1 MEIKVRAVDFE
12 EKSTQEIEKELLDK
26 AENENSEGSETN
38 VERVEGSTEGA
49 ASTQEQENIQS
60 EGEAQGQNLKDEDVL
75 SYIGKRY
82 DREINS
88 LDELFDQRNANED
101 LPEDVSAFLKYKKET
116 GRGINDFIKISK
128 NYDDM
133 DDDQLLLDYYL
144 EQNEGLDRDDV
155 QFEIDDKFSYDED
168 LDEEREIKSKKLA
181 KKKELAKAKEHFNS
195 LKEQYKVPLES
206 RDTFA
211 SDEERDQYDA
221 YKKYKEAATANE
233 QELAKR
239 AEFFSSKTNELFS
252 ENFEG
257 FGFNVSDDNK
267 IVYKPS
273 DSKTLLNE
281 QSDLNNFVNKFTDK
295 DGYIKDFEG
304 FHRSIAVA
312 SNPEKF
318 ARYFYE
324 KGMADAVG
332 DVAKESKNIDMT
344 RQSTK
349 VTPKEGFQVRSVDAD
364 RSNRL
369 IIKKRKN

>member
-1 MEIKVRAVDFE
+1 MEIKVKAVDFE

-26 AENENSEGSETN
+26 VENENSGEDEAN
-38 VERVEGSTEGA
+38 VDRVEESTES
-49 ASTQEQENIQS
+49 ASAPQEQEDIQPQ
-60 EGEAQGQNLKDEDVL
+60 GEAQELSIKDEDVL

-88 LDELFDQRNANED
+88 LDELFEQRNANEE

-116 GRGINDFIKISK
+116 GRGINDFIKINK
-128 NYDDM
+128 DYNDV
-133 DDDQLLLDYYL
+133 DDDQLLRDYYL
-144 EQNEGLDRDDV
+144 DQNKDLDLEDV
-155 QFEIDDKFSYDED
+155 QFEIEDRFHYDQD
-168 LDEEREIKSKKLA
+168 LDEEREIRLKKVA
-181 KKKELAKAKEHFNS
+181 KKKELAKARDYFNQ

-206 RDTFA
+206 REGFA
-211 SDEERDQYDA
+211 SDKDMEEFNA
-221 YKKYKEAATANE
+221 YKKQKEAATAND

-239 AEFFSSKTNELFS
+239 AQYFSSKTGELFS

-257 FGFNVSDDNK
+257 FGFNVSEDK
-267 IVYKPS
+267 KLVYKPA

-281 QSDLNNFVNKFTDK
+281 QSDLNNFVNKFTGD
-295 DGYIKDFEG
+295 DGFIKDIEG

-318 ARYFYE
+318 AKYFYD

-344 RQSTK
+344 RKSTQVIK
-349 VTPKEGFQVRSVDAD
+349 KEGFQVRNIDAD

>member
-1 MEIKVRAVDFE
+1 MEIKVKAVDFE

-26 AENENSEGSETN
+26 VENENSGEDEAN
-38 VERVEGSTEGA
+38 VDRVEESTES
-49 ASTQEQENIQS
+49 ASAPQEQEDIQPQ
-60 EGEAQGQNLKDEDVL
+60 GEAQELSIKDEDVL

-88 LDELFDQRNANED
+88 LDELFEQRNANGE

-116 GRGINDFIKISK
+116 GRGINDFIKINK
-128 NYDDM
+128 DYNDV
-133 DDDQLLLDYYL
+133 DDDQLLREYYL
-144 EQNEGLDRDDV
+144 DQNKDLDLEDV
-155 QFEIDDKFSYDED
+155 QFEIEDRFHYDED
-168 LDEEREIKSKKLA
+168 LDEEREVRLKKVA
-181 KKKELAKAKEHFNS
+181 KKKELAKARDHFNQ

-206 RDTFA
+206 REGLA
-211 SDEERDQYDA
+211 SDKDMEEFNA
-221 YKKYKEAATANE
+221 YKKQKEVATAND

-239 AEFFSSKTNELFS
+239 AQYFSSKTGELFS

-257 FGFNVSDDNK
+257 FGFNVSEDK
-267 IVYKPS
+267 KLVYKPA

-281 QSDLNNFVNKFTDK
+281 QSDLNNFVNKFTGD
-295 DGYIKDFEG
+295 DGFIKDIEG

-318 ARYFYE
+318 AKYFYE

-344 RQSTK
+344 RKSTQVIK
-349 VTPKEGFQVRSVDAD
+349 KEGFQVRNIDAD

>member
-1 MEIKVRAVDFE
+1 MEIKVKAVDFE

-26 AENENSEGSETN
+26 VENENSGEDEAN
-38 VERVEGSTEGA
+38 VDRVEESTES
-49 ASTQEQENIQS
+49 ASAPQEQEDIQPQ
-60 EGEAQGQNLKDEDVL
+60 GEAQELSIKDEDVL

-88 LDELFDQRNANED
+88 LDELFEQRNANEE

-116 GRGINDFIKISK
+116 GRGINDFIKINK
-128 NYDDM
+128 DYNDV
-133 DDDQLLLDYYL
+133 DDDQLLRDYYL
-144 EQNEGLDRDDV
+144 DQNKDLDLEDV
-155 QFEIDDKFSYDED
+155 QFEIEDRFHYDED
-168 LDEEREIKSKKLA
+168 LDEEREVRLKKVA
-181 KKKELAKAKEHFNS
+181 KKKELAKARDHFNQ

-206 RDTFA
+206 REGFA
-211 SDEERDQYDA
+211 SDKDMEEFNA
-221 YKKYKEAATANE
+221 YKKQKEAATAND

-239 AEFFSSKTNELFS
+239 AQYFSSKTGELFS

-257 FGFNVSDDNK
+257 FGFNVSEDK
-267 IVYKPS
+267 KLVYKPA

-281 QSDLNNFVNKFTDK
+281 QSDLNNFVNKFTGD
-295 DGYIKDFEG
+295 DGFIKDIEG

-318 ARYFYE
+318 AKYFYE

-344 RQSTK
+344 RKSTQVIK
-349 VTPKEGFQVRSVDAD
+349 KEGFQVRNIDAD

>member
-1 MEIKVRAVDFE
+1 MEIKVKAVDFE

-26 AENENSEGSETN
+26 AENENSGENEAN
-38 VERVEGSTEGA
+38 VVRVEESTEGA
-49 ASTQEQENIQS
+49 STTQEQKDIQS
-60 EGEAQGQNLKDEDVL
+60 QGEAQLPSIKDEDVL

-88 LDELFDQRNANED
+88 LDELFDQRNANEE

-116 GRGINDFIKISK
+116 GRGINDFIKINK
-128 NYDDM
+128 NYDDVG
-133 DDDQLLLDYYL
+133 DDQLLRDYYL
-144 EQNEGLDRDDV
+144 DQNKDLDLDDV
-155 QFEIDDKFSYDED
+155 KFEIEDKFHYDED
-168 LDEEREIKSKKLA
+168 LDEEREIKLKKVA
-181 KKKELAKAKEHFNS
+181 KKKELAKAKSYFNEM
-195 LKEQYKVPLES
+195 KEQYRVPLES

-211 SDEERDQYDA
+211 SDKDLEEFNA
-221 YKKYKEAATANE
+221 YKKDKDAATANE

-239 AEFFSSKTNELFS
+239 AKNFSSKTGELFS

-257 FGFNVSDDNK
+257 FGFNVSDNNK
-267 IVYKPS
+267 IVYKPA

-281 QSDLNNFVNKFTDK
+281 QSDLNNFVNKFTGE
-295 DGYIKDFEG
+295 DGAIKDYEG

-318 ARYFYE
+318 AKYFYE

-349 VTPKEGFQVRSVDAD
+349 VVKKDEFQVRSIDAD

-369 IIKKRKN
+369 IIKKSKN

>member
-1 MEIKVRAVDFE
+1 MEIKVKAVDFE

-26 AENENSEGSETN
+26 VENENSGEDEAN
-38 VERVEGSTEGA
+38 VDRVEESTES
-49 ASTQEQENIQS
+49 ASAPQEQEDIQPQ
-60 EGEAQGQNLKDEDVL
+60 GEAQELSIKDEDVL

-88 LDELFDQRNANED
+88 LDELFEQRNANEE

-116 GRGINDFIKISK
+116 GRGINDFIKINK
-128 NYDDM
+128 DYNDV
-133 DDDQLLLDYYL
+133 DDDQLLRDYYL
-144 EQNEGLDRDDV
+144 DQNKDLDLEDV
-155 QFEIDDKFSYDED
+155 QFEIEDRFHYDED
-168 LDEEREIKSKKLA
+168 LDEEREIRLKKVA
-181 KKKELAKAKEHFNS
+181 KKKELAKARDYFNQ

-206 RDTFA
+206 REGFA
-211 SDEERDQYDA
+211 SDKDMEEFNA
-221 YKKYKEAATANE
+221 YKKQKEAATAND

-239 AEFFSSKTNELFS
+239 AQYFSSKTGELFS

-257 FGFNVSDDNK
+257 FGFNVSEDK
-267 IVYKPS
+267 KLVYKPA

-281 QSDLNNFVNKFTDK
+281 QSDLNNFVNKFTGD
-295 DGYIKDFEG
+295 DGFIKDIEG

-318 ARYFYE
+318 AKYFYE

-344 RQSTK
+344 RKSTQVIK
-349 VTPKEGFQVRSVDAD
+349 KEGFQVRSVDAD

>member
-1 MEIKVRAVDFE
+1 MAEEFKVRAVDFE
-12 EKSTQEIEKELLDK
+12 EKSAQEIERDLLEK
-26 AENENSEGSETN
+26 AENENNEANGEG
-38 VERVEGSTEGA
+38 VEGSPEGSS
-49 ASTQEQENIQS
+49 ASQEQENIQS
-60 EGEAQGQNLKDEDVL
+60 QGEAQEPSLNDGDVL

-88 LDELFDQRNANED
+88 LDELFEQRNANEE

-116 GRGINDFIKISK
+116 GRGMNDFIKINK
-128 NYDDM
+128 NYDDVN
-133 DDDQLLLDYYL
+133 DDQLLLDYYL
-144 EQNEGLDRDDV
+144 EQNKGLDPEDV
-155 QFEIDDKFSYDED
+155 SFEIEDKFSYDED
-168 LDEEREIKSKKLA
+168 LDEEREIKSKKVA
-181 KKKELAKAKEHFNS
+181 KKKELVKAREYFNS

-206 RDTFA
+206 RDSFVPE
-211 SDEERDQYDA
+211 EERESFNS
-221 YKKYKEAATANE
+221 YKKTKEQRLQNE
-233 QELAKR
+233 QELAER
-239 AEFFSSKTNELFS
+239 AKKFTSNTSKLFS

-257 FGFNVSDDNK
+257 FGFNISEDKKV
-267 IVYKPS
+267 VYKPA

-281 QSDLNNFVNKFTDK
+281 QSDLNNFVSKFTGE
-295 DGYIKDFEG
+295 DGSIEDYEG

-318 ARYFYE
+318 AKYFYD

-349 VTPKEGFQVRSVDAD
+349 VTPKEGVQVRSIDAS
-364 RSNRL
+364 RGNRL

>member
-1 MEIKVRAVDFE
+1 MEIKVKAVDFE

-26 AENENSEGSETN
+26 VENENSGEDEAN
-38 VERVEGSTEGA
+38 VDRVEESTES
-49 ASTQEQENIQS
+49 ASAPQEQEDIQPQ
-60 EGEAQGQNLKDEDVL
+60 GEAQELSIKDEDVL

-88 LDELFDQRNANED
+88 LDELFEQRNANEE

-116 GRGINDFIKISK
+116 GRGINDFIKINK
-128 NYDDM
+128 DYNDV
-133 DDDQLLLDYYL
+133 DDDQLLREYYL
-144 EQNEGLDRDDV
+144 DQNKDLDLEDV
-155 QFEIDDKFSYDED
+155 QFEIEDRFHYDED
-168 LDEEREIKSKKLA
+168 LDEEREVRLKKVA
-181 KKKELAKAKEHFNS
+181 KKKELAKARDHFNQ

-206 RDTFA
+206 REGLA
-211 SDEERDQYDA
+211 SDKDMEEFNA
-221 YKKYKEAATANE
+221 YKKQKEVATAND

-239 AEFFSSKTNELFS
+239 AQYFSSKTGELFS

-257 FGFNVSDDNK
+257 FGFNVSEDK
-267 IVYKPS
+267 KLVYKPA

-281 QSDLNNFVNKFTDK
+281 QSDLNNFVNKFTGD
-295 DGYIKDFEG
+295 DGFIKDIEG

-318 ARYFYE
+318 AKYFYE

-344 RQSTK
+344 RKSTQVIK
-349 VTPKEGFQVRSVDAD
+349 KEGFQVRNIDAD

>member
-1 MEIKVRAVDFE
+1 MADEFKVRAVDFE
-12 EKSTQEIEKELLDK
+12 EKSAQEIERDLLEK
-26 AENENSEGSETN
+26 AENENNQANGAGMEGSP
-38 VERVEGSTEGA
+38 EGSS
-49 ASTQEQENIQS
+49 ASQEQEDIQPQ
-60 EGEAQGQNLKDEDVL
+60 GEAQEPSLNDGDVL

-88 LDELFDQRNANED
+88 LDELFEQRNANEE

-116 GRGINDFIKISK
+116 GRGIGDFVKINK
-128 NYDDM
+128 DYDNVN
-133 DDDQLLLDYYL
+133 DDQLLLDYYL
-144 EQNEGLDRDDV
+144 EQNKGLDPEDV
-155 QFEIDDKFSYDED
+155 SFEIEDKFSYDED
-168 LDEEREIKSKKLA
+168 LDEERDVKSKKVA
-181 KKKELAKAKEHFNS
+181 KKKELVKARDYFNS

-206 RDTFA
+206 RDSFVP
-211 SDEERDQYDA
+211 DEEKEEFNS
-221 YKKYKEAATANE
+221 YKKTKEQRLQND

-239 AEFFSSKTNELFS
+239 AKKFTSKTSELFS

-257 FGFNVSDDNK
+257 FGFNISEDNK
-267 IVYKPS
+267 VVYKPA

-281 QSDLNNFVNKFTDK
+281 QSDLNNFVNKFTGE
-295 DGYIKDFEG
+295 DGSIEDYEG

-318 ARYFYE
+318 AKYFYD

-349 VTPKEGFQVRSVDAD
+349 VTPKEGVQVRSIDAS
-364 RSNRL
+364 RGNRL
-369 IIKKRKN
+369 IIKKHKN

>member
-1 MEIKVRAVDFE
+1 MADEFKVRAVDFE
-12 EKSTQEIEKELLDK
+12 EKSAQEIERDLLEK
-26 AENENSEGSETN
+26 AENENNKANGEG
-38 VERVEGSTEGA
+38 VEGSPEGSSA
-49 ASTQEQENIQS
+49 LQEQEDIQPQ
-60 EGEAQGQNLKDEDVL
+60 GEAQESSLSDDDVL

-88 LDELFDQRNANED
+88 LDELFEQRNTNEE

-116 GRGINDFIKISK
+116 GRGMNDFININK
-128 NYDDM
+128 NYDDVN
-133 DDDQLLLDYYL
+133 DDQLLLEYYL
-144 EQNEGLDRDDV
+144 EQNKGLDREDV
-155 QFEIDDKFSYDED
+155 SFEIEDKFSYDED
-168 LDEEREIKSKKLA
+168 LDDERDIKSKKVA
-181 KKKELAKAKEHFNS
+181 KKKELVKARDYFNS

-206 RDTFA
+206 RDSFVP
-211 SDEERDQYDA
+211 DEEKEEFNS
-221 YKKYKEAATANE
+221 YKKTKEQRLQND
-233 QELAKR
+233 QELARR
-239 AEFFSSKTNELFS
+239 AKKFTSKTSELFS

-257 FGFNVSDDNK
+257 FGFNISEDKKV
-267 IVYKPS
+267 VYKPA

-281 QSDLNNFVNKFTDK
+281 QSDLNNFVNKFTGE
-295 DGYIKDFEG
+295 DGSIEDYEG

-318 ARYFYE
+318 AKYFYD

-349 VTPKEGFQVRSVDAD
+349 VTPKEGVQVRSIDAS
-364 RSNRL
+364 RGNRL